1 MKKWNKEYDLAK
13 NEKIKA
19 WLELKEKKGYI
30 PDITTEELQDLIDK
44 IVFWYEL
51 KYPDFILDDSYL
63 ACNNPPDPEMKEQ
76 VEALSEQM
84 TFEQLLNRLTYNQY
98 CFLTDIIRSC
108 DLQYYVKVNKNDN
121 DNKTMDGYIHSYY
134 NMDFIEA
141 IYTDKVLEQILGG
154 KLEIS
159 YSYRNLI
166 GKWQINL
173 DDSRELMEIVLLLR
187 ERIKLLCFDLKS
199 ANDYRKKILDLA
211 ALKLAADS
219 RNKYVAW
226 KRSQLFIEDIEKNL
240 HISIGEGIE
249 KARTLKRTKFDN
261 N

>member
-1 MKKWNKEYDLAK
+1 MEKDNKEYNLAE
-13 NEKIKA
+13 NEKIQA
-19 WLELKEKKGYI
+19 WLELKEKMGYI
-30 PDITTEELQDLIDK
+30 PEITMEELQDLMDK
-44 IVFWYEL
+44 LVFWYEL
-51 KYPDFILDDSYL
+51 KYPNFMLDDSYL
-63 ACNNPPDPEMKEQ
+63 ACNNPPNPKMKKQ
-76 VEALSEQM
+76 VETLSEHM
-84 TFEQLLNRLTYNQY
+84 TFDQLMNRLTYNQY
-98 CFLTDIIRSC
+98 CFLTDIIQSC
-108 DLQYYVKVNKNDN
+108 DLQYYVKVNKDDN

-134 NMDFIEA
+134 NMDSIEA

-173 DDSRELMEIVLLLR
+173 DDSWELMEIDLLLR

-226 KRSQLFIEDIEKNL
+226 KRSQLFIEDIQENL
-240 HISIGEGIE
+240 HIAIGEGIE

>member
-1 MKKWNKEYDLAK
+1 
-13 NEKIKA
+13 
-19 WLELKEKKGYI
+19 
-30 PDITTEELQDLIDK
+30 
-44 IVFWYEL
+44 
-51 KYPDFILDDSYL
+51 
-63 ACNNPPDPEMKEQ
+63 MKEQ

-108 DLQYYVKVNKNDN
+108 DLQYYVKVNKNDK

-134 NMDFIEA
+134 NMDSLEA

-173 DDSRELMEIVLLLR
+173 DDSWELMEIDLLLR

>member
-1 MKKWNKEYDLAK
+1 MKKINKEYDLVT
-13 NEKIKA
+13 NEKIEA

-51 KYPDFILDDSYL
+51 KYPDFILDDFYL

-98 CFLTDIIRSC
+98 CFLTDIIQSC
-108 DLQYYVKVNKNDN
+108 DLQYYVKVNKD
-121 DNKTMDGYIHSYY
+121 DTKIVDGLIHSYY
-134 NMDFIEA
+134 NMDSLEA
-141 IYTDKVLEQILGG
+141 IYHDKVLEQILGG

-211 ALKLAADS
+211 ALKLSADS

-249 KARTLKRTKFDN
+249 KARILKRTKFDN

>member
-1 MKKWNKEYDLAK
+1 MKKCNKEYDLAK
-13 NEKIKA
+13 NEKIEA

-51 KYPDFILDDSYL
+51 KYPDFILDDFYL

-98 CFLTDIIRSC
+98 CFLTDIIQSC
-108 DLQYYVKVNKNDN
+108 DLQYYVKVNKD
-121 DNKTMDGYIHSYY
+121 DTKIVDGLIHSYY
-134 NMDFIEA
+134 NMDSLEA
-141 IYTDKVLEQILGG
+141 IYHDKVLEQILGG
-154 KLEIS
+154 KLEIC

-211 ALKLAADS
+211 ALKLADDS

>member
-1 MKKWNKEYDLAK
+1 MEKDNKEYNLAE

-19 WLELKEKKGYI
+19 WLELKEKMGYI
-30 PDITTEELQDLIDK
+30 PEITMEELQDLMDK
-44 IVFWYEL
+44 LVFWYEL
-51 KYPDFILDDSYL
+51 KYPNFMLDDSYL
-63 ACNNPPDPEMKEQ
+63 ACNNPPNPKMKKQ
-76 VEALSEQM
+76 VETLSEHM
-84 TFEQLLNRLTYNQY
+84 TFDQLMNRLTYNQY
-98 CFLTDIIRSC
+98 CFLTDIIQSC
-108 DLQYYVKVNKNDN
+108 DLQYYVKVNKDDN

-134 NMDFIEA
+134 NMDSIEA
-141 IYTDKVLEQILGG
+141 ISTDNVLDQILGG

-173 DDSRELMEIVLLLR
+173 DDSWELMEIDLLLR
-187 ERIKLLCFDLKS
+187 ERIKLLCFDLRS
-199 ANDYRKKILDLA
+199 ANDYRKKILDLT

>member
-1 MKKWNKEYDLAK
+1 MEKDNKEYNLAE

-19 WLELKEKKGYI
+19 WLELKEKMGYI
-30 PDITTEELQDLIDK
+30 PEITMEELQDLMDK
-44 IVFWYEL
+44 LVFWYEL
-51 KYPDFILDDSYL
+51 KYPNFMLDDSYL
-63 ACNNPPDPEMKEQ
+63 ACNNPPNPKMKKQ
-76 VEALSEQM
+76 VETLSEHM
-84 TFEQLLNRLTYNQY
+84 TFDQLMNRLTYNQY
-98 CFLTDIIRSC
+98 CFLTDIIQSC
-108 DLQYYVKVNKNDN
+108 DLQYYVKVNKD
-121 DNKTMDGYIHSYY
+121 DTKIVDGLIHSYY
-134 NMDFIEA
+134 NMDSLEA
-141 IYTDKVLEQILGG
+141 IYHDKVLEQILGG

-173 DDSRELMEIVLLLR
+173 DDSWELMEIDLLLR

>member
-1 MKKWNKEYDLAK
+1 MKKCNKEYNLAT
-13 NEKIKA
+13 NEKIEA
-19 WLELKEKKGYI
+19 WLELKEKMGYI
-30 PDITTEELQDLIDK
+30 PEITIEELQDLMDK
-44 IVFWYEL
+44 LVFWYEL

-76 VEALSEQM
+76 VEALSEHM
-84 TFEQLLNRLTYNQY
+84 TFDQLMNRLTYNQY
-98 CFLTDIIRSC
+98 CFLTDIIQSC
-108 DLQYYVKVNKNDN
+108 DLQYYVKVNKD
-121 DNKTMDGYIHSYY
+121 DISARDGHLYVCYDLDSL
-134 NMDFIEA
+134 EA
-141 IYTDKVLEQILGG
+141 ICFDKTLEQILGG

-249 KARTLKRTKFDN
+249 KARTLKQTKFDN

>member
-1 MKKWNKEYDLAK
+1 MKKINKEYDLVT
-13 NEKIKA
+13 NEKIEA

-51 KYPDFILDDSYL
+51 KYPDFILDDFYL

-98 CFLTDIIRSC
+98 CFLTDIIQSC
-108 DLQYYVKVNKNDN
+108 DLQYYVKVNKD
-121 DNKTMDGYIHSYY
+121 DTKIVDGLIHSYY
-134 NMDFIEA
+134 NMDSLEA
-141 IYTDKVLEQILGG
+141 IYHDKVLEQILGG

-249 KARTLKRTKFDN
+249 KARILKRTKFDN